1 MTTEEEALELGRTT
15 PEVVEIAMQKEL
27 CDEARLDQA
36 LARSTRRHAML
47 EEWIDSVNEPPGW
60 AEGAIAD
67 SMGLIYTSAGVDA
80 DVGAKSG
87 GPKA

>member
-36 LARSTRRHAML
+36 FARSTRRHAML
-47 EEWIDSVNEPPGW
+47 EDWIDSVNEPPG
-60 AEGAIAD
+60 
-67 SMGLIYTSAGVDA
+67 
-80 DVGAKSG
+80 VGRGRDCRLHGIDLHLGWSWR
-87 GPKA
+87 